1 MGPKIILFMIL
12 IINSLCFEKEGNYSK
27 NKNNENEDIFFYLN
41 LNSFTVDEYCFME
54 IKMEN
59 LNFEKDHIL
68 YSFSNNDCSEQTEG
82 DFQKI
87 NSNRTINIQNYTA
100 IFFKVKKENENQK
113 CLIIKIKNNLT
124 GNIIVINTLKNNEK
138 IVMCNLNA
146 EYISVPYE
154 ESYFF
159 FLSNFSNFY
168 TSIEYNETEFGS
180 SVILFKKGFEIKNGT
195 KEIIEKDD
203 FSDSKDILSGNDYI
217 SIEQY
222 KIYQFSSNSNIGY
235 YIPKSKGS
243 VKITLSNSE
252 IIQKEE
258 KKLTSSK
265 PIIKNSLK
273 INKFYL
279 ETTYFPNIFFIEIRV
294 NHNVKIDK
302 FCYEDT
308 EDTSSKKYTLLD
320 SIGKKEDIDVYDKY
334 YFKLNK
340 SKSLKKI
347 LFVSEKNKEFRIRYL
362 LYDEFNFSIFDS
374 GTFQNITNDKE
385 NEIKRFIL
393 KYTNSSQDLVNYY
406 FLINYKKN
414 EFDPTQL
421 NYSMITEEINKTF
434 EFPTSNDFI
443 NYTFSLKNEKYTT
456 IFFSLERKDYK
467 GIAFYLNGKAS
478 FEFFSTKNNYIDNNI
493 DSIHNEIESFS
504 KKTIF
509 MKNLNFFELKLNSS
523 HDSNIYIEV
532 SFPAEIKTHKFLY
545 TYINQNVRER
555 EYKLLVTSSSKKD
568 SLNSNNNIYN
578 YQIEKNNSASL
589 LYIVVQTDEDIPEK
603 TKITIY
609 NNKDNSSPK
618 WFLKFFILVSIV
630 FILSIII
637 MYLLIYKRECLDK
650 YISKI
655 KGNEIMNLNEK
666 GLTPMM
672 DIND

>member
-1 MGPKIILFMIL
+1 MGPKIILFIIL

-27 NKNNENEDIFFYLN
+27 NKNNENDDVFFYLN
-41 LNSFTVDEYCFME
+41 LNSFIVDEYCFME
-54 IKMEN
+54 VKMEN
-59 LNFEKDHIL
+59 LNFEKAHIL

-87 NSNRTINIQNYTA
+87 NSNRTINIENYTA

-124 GNIIVINTLKNNEK
+124 GNITVINTLKNNEK
-138 IVMCNLNA
+138 IVMCNLNE
-146 EYISVPYE
+146 EYISVPNE
-154 ESYFF
+154 ESYFLF
-159 FLSNFSNFY
+159 KSNSSNFY
-168 TSIEYNETEFGS
+168 TSIKYNETEFGS
-180 SVILFKKGFEIKNGT
+180 AVILFKKGFEIDNGT

-203 FSDSKDILSGNDYI
+203 FSDSKDILSGDDYI
-217 SIEQY
+217 TIEQY
-222 KIYQFSSNSNIGY
+222 KIYQFSSNSSIGY
-235 YIPKSKGS
+235 YIPKSKGI

-252 IIQKEE
+252 IVQKEE
-258 KKLTSSK
+258 EKLTSSK

-302 FCYEDT
+302 FCYEDI

-320 SIGKKEDIDVYDKY
+320 SISKEDIDIYDKY

-385 NEIKRFIL
+385 NETKRFIL
-393 KYTNSSQDLVNYY
+393 KYTNSSQDLENYF

-421 NYSMITEEINKTF
+421 NYSMITEEINKSF
-434 EFPTSNDFI
+434 EFPTTNDII

-456 IFFSLERKDYK
+456 IFFSFKRKNYK
-467 GIAFYLNGKAS
+467 GIAFYLNGKAT

-504 KKTIF
+504 KKTIY
-509 MKNLNFFELKLNSS
+509 MKNLNFFELKLNPSN
-523 HDSNIYIEV
+523 DSKIYIELTI
-532 SFPAEIKTHKFLY
+532 PAEIKTHKFLY
-545 TYINQNVRER
+545 TYINQNLRER
-555 EYKLLVTSSSKKD
+555 EYKLLVTSSSKK
-568 SLNSNNNIYN
+568 IH
-578 YQIEKNNSASL
+578 
-589 LYIVVQTDEDIPEK
+589 
-603 TKITIY
+603 
-609 NNKDNSSPK
+609 
-618 WFLKFFILVSIV
+618 
-630 FILSIII
+630 
-637 MYLLIYKRECLDK
+637 
-650 YISKI
+650 
-655 KGNEIMNLNEK
+655 
-666 GLTPMM
+666 
-672 DIND
+672 